1 MAKRDMINS
10 VIGDGSSFKGTF
22 IVKGSFQIDGK
33 FEGELKIDGH
43 LVIGPNGKVKTS
55 TIMTESITIAGTL
68 IGNIDAKREVILI
81 ETGRVLG
88 NIEAPKIDVG
98 EGAVIQGEMT
108 ITGGQKKDITKVVE
122 ESFTGVKAE
131 DIAIEENNNTSTAD
145 NSSTSNDAM
154 NNNSDNNN
162 ADYNNN
168 INNDNNVNYDNNV
181 NNNNNVNLSEN
192 NTNSFGTADNQNN
205 TNNSIF

>member
-98 EGAVIQGEMT
+98 EGAGEFIEGLAAVSKDGKWGFIDTNGNEVITPRYDSVNAFCNGYAS
-108 ITGGQKKDITKVVE
+108 VE
-122 ESFTGVKAE
+122 LNDKWGVIDTE
-131 DIAIEENNNTSTAD
+131 GNTVID
-145 NSSTSNDAM
+145 FK
-154 NNNSDNNN
+154 
-162 ADYNNN
+162 Y
-168 INNDNNVNYDNNV
+168 
-181 NNNNNVNLSEN
+181 
-192 NTNSFGTADNQNN
+192 
-205 TNNSIF
+205 NSIGDFTN

>member
-1 MAKRDMINS
+1 MARKDIVNS

-43 LVIGPNGKVKTS
+43 LIIGPNGKVKTS
-55 TIMTESITIAGTL
+55 TIITESITIAGTL
-68 IGNIDAKREVILI
+68 IGNIDARKEVILI

-108 ITGGQKKDITKVVE
+108 ITGGQKKDITKVVQ
-122 ESFTGVKAE
+122 ESFTGIK
-131 DIAIEENNNTSTAD
+131 IEEDNNTF
-145 NSSTSNDAM
+145 
-154 NNNSDNNN
+154 
-162 ADYNNN
+162 
-168 INNDNNVNYDNNV
+168 NNDNTLNTGSSSNN
-181 NNNNNVNLSEN
+181 
-192 NTNSFGTADNQNN
+192 
-205 TNNSIF
+205 IFN

>member
-1 MAKRDMINS
+1 MARKDIVNS

-43 LVIGPNGKVKTS
+43 LIIGPNGKVKTS
-55 TIMTESITIAGTL
+55 TIITESITIAGTL
-68 IGNIDAKREVILI
+68 IGNIDAQKEVILI

-108 ITGGQKKDITKVVE
+108 ITGGQKKDITKVVH
-122 ESFTGVKAE
+122 ESFTGIKIE
-131 DIAIEENNNTSTAD
+131 DESLVNNSGYSDNTS
-145 NSSTSNDAM
+145 
-154 NNNSDNNN
+154 
-162 ADYNNN
+162 
-168 INNDNNVNYDNNV
+168 
-181 NNNNNVNLSEN
+181 SEN
-192 NTNSFGTADNQNN
+192 NSYNIDNNSS
-205 TNNSIF
+205 NSIF

>member
-43 LVIGPNGKVKTS
+43 LIIGTNGKVKTS
-55 TIMTESITIAGTL
+55 TIITDTITIAGTL
-68 IGNIDAKREVILI
+68 IGNIDAKKEVILI

-108 ITGGQKKDITKVVE
+108 ITGGQKKDITKIVQ
-122 ESFTGVKAE
+122 ESFTGASLSDESAAAE
-131 DIAIEENNNTSTAD
+131 PPQNEQS
-145 NSSTSNDAM
+145 
-154 NNNSDNNN
+154 
-162 ADYNNN
+162 
-168 INNDNNVNYDNNV
+168 
-181 NNNNNVNLSEN
+181 SEN
-192 NTNSFGTADNQNN
+192 NTNSSGVF
-205 TNNSIF
+205 

>member
-131 DIAIEENNNTSTAD
+131 DIAIEENNNNTTSTATD
-145 NSSTSNDAM
+145 NSSTSNDNM

-168 INNDNNVNYDNNV
+168 INNDNN
-181 NNNNNVNLSEN
+181 NVNLSEN
-192 NTNSFGTADNQNN
+192 NTSGFGTADNQNN

>member
-122 ESFTGVKAE
+122 ESFTGIKAE
-131 DIAIEENNNTSTAD
+131 DIATEENNNNTTTTTTD
-145 NSSTSNDAM
+145 NSSTSNDNM

-168 INNDNNVNYDNNV
+168 INNDNN
-181 NNNNNVNLSEN
+181 NVNLSEN
-192 NTNSFGTADNQNN
+192 NTSGFGTADNQNN
-205 TNNSIF
+205 TNSSIF

>member
-131 DIAIEENNNTSTAD
+131 DIAIEENNNNTTSTATD
-145 NSSTSNDAM
+145 NSSTSNDNM

-168 INNDNNVNYDNNV
+168 INN
-181 NNNNNVNLSEN
+181 VNLSEN
-192 NTNSFGTADNQNN
+192 NTSGFGIADNQNN
-205 TNNSIF
+205 TNSSIF

>member
-10 VIGDGSSFKGTF
+10 IIGDGSSFKGTF

-131 DIAIEENNNTSTAD
+131 DIAIEENNNNTTSTATD
-145 NSSTSNDAM
+145 NSSTSNDNM

-168 INNDNNVNYDNNV
+168 INNDNN
-181 NNNNNVNLSEN
+181 NVNLSEN
-192 NTNSFGTADNQNN
+192 NTSGFGTADNQNN
-205 TNNSIF
+205 TNSSIF

>member
-1 MAKRDMINS
+1 MARKDMVNS

-43 LVIGPNGKVKTS
+43 LIIGPNGKVKTS
-55 TIMTESITIAGTL
+55 TIITESITIAGTL

-108 ITGGQKKDITKVVE
+108 ITGGQKKDITKVVH
-122 ESFTGVKAE
+122 ESFTGIKIE
-131 DIAIEENNNTSTAD
+131 DEASENNYT
-145 NSSTSNDAM
+145 
-154 NNNSDNNN
+154 SDNNSSLDSN
-162 ADYNNN
+162 TYNSYNT
-168 INNDNNVNYDNNV
+168 DNN
-181 NNNNNVNLSEN
+181 S
-192 NTNSFGTADNQNN
+192 
-205 TNNSIF
+205 NNSIF

>member
-1 MAKRDMINS
+1 MARKDIVNS

-43 LVIGPNGKVKTS
+43 LIIGPNGKVKTS
-55 TIMTESITIAGTL
+55 TIITESITIAGTL
-68 IGNIDAKREVILI
+68 IGNIDAQKEVVLI

-108 ITGGQKKDITKVVE
+108 ITGGQKKDITKVVQ
-122 ESFTGVKAE
+122 ESFTGMKIE
-131 DIAIEENNNTSTAD
+131 DEEFSNNNTVNND
-145 NSSTSNDAM
+145 SSNNNLNM
-154 NNNSDNNN
+154 NNNNS
-162 ADYNNN
+162 NN
-168 INNDNNVNYDNNV
+168 I
-181 NNNNNVNLSEN
+181 
-192 NTNSFGTADNQNN
+192 
-205 TNNSIF
+205 I

>member
-1 MAKRDMINS
+1 MARKDMINS

-43 LVIGPNGKVKTS
+43 LIIGPNGKVKTS
-55 TIMTESITIAGTL
+55 TIITESITIAGTL
-68 IGNIDAKREVILI
+68 IGNIDAQKEVILI

-108 ITGGQKKDITKVVE
+108 ITGGQKKDITKVVQ
-122 ESFTGVKAE
+122 ESFTGIKIE
-131 DIAIEENNNTSTAD
+131 DEISDNNTSD
-145 NSSTSNDAM
+145 NSASSKNTYNSYNAD
-154 NNNSDNNN
+154 NNNS
-162 ADYNNN
+162 
-168 INNDNNVNYDNNV
+168 
-181 NNNNNVNLSEN
+181 
-192 NTNSFGTADNQNN
+192 
-205 TNNSIF
+205 NNSIF

>member
-108 ITGGQKKDITKVVE
+108 ITGGQKKDITKVVH
-122 ESFTGVKAE
+122 ESFTGIKIE
-131 DIAIEENNNTSTAD
+131 DEASENNYT
-145 NSSTSNDAM
+145 
-154 NNNSDNNN
+154 SDNNSSLDSN
-162 ADYNNN
+162 TYNSYNT
-168 INNDNNVNYDNNV
+168 DNN
-181 NNNNNVNLSEN
+181 S
-192 NTNSFGTADNQNN
+192 
-205 TNNSIF
+205 NNSIF